1 MDTLGFFKYHSLQ
14 CDEHTADVIFQGT
27 AIGINYN
34 MAKRN
39 IPVNRFFWP
48 CLGKFRILH
57 MCFSICFNSS
67 LDDLLLLQS
76 SQLLISDR
84 SRLTR
89 NNSYLISTAALAP
102 SAPVLITS
110 SLLTSVELVTLPGD
124 KFVPEMLQIISEKVN
139 HEFWGHFPYKIHSD
153 IILFKIQKQLK
164 F

>member
-1 MDTLGFFKYHSLQ
+1 MSSWKKFWL
-14 CDEHTADVIFQGT
+14 HTFRLLYWKSFLPACPSWLCLDKFQ
-27 AIGINYN
+27 NSSN
-34 MAKRN
+34 
-39 IPVNRFFWP
+39 VLL
-48 CLGKFRILH
+48 C
-57 MCFSICFNSS
+57 CFNFS

-84 SRLTR
+84 SRITR

-139 HEFWGHFPYKIHSD
+139 HEFWGHFPYKIH
-153 IILFKIQKQLK
+153 Q
-164 F
+164 